1 MKMNLNINL
10 NEKEPM
16 DYVIGATLGAML
28 LLLFAGISTH
38 KDEEKSQAQSDED
51 ESDCQ
56 SLREENARLKKELS
70 ELEESH
76 SFTVALFES
85 ALIANAGKNDE
96 IKVLLQQKEELQK
109 ELLEQVDNQT
119 EESDDKA

>member
-1 MKMNLNINL
+1 
-10 NEKEPM
+10 M
-16 DYVIGATLGAML
+16 DYLIGATLGEML

-38 KDEEKSQAQSDED
+38 KDEEKSHAQSDED

-76 SFTVALFES
+76 SFTIALFES

-119 EESDDKA
+119 EGSDGKA

>member
-1 MKMNLNINL
+1 
-10 NEKEPM
+10 M
-16 DYVIGATLGAML
+16 DYLIGATLGAML

-38 KDEEKSQAQSDED
+38 KDEEKSHAHSDED

-76 SFTVALFES
+76 SFTIALFES

>member
-1 MKMNLNINL
+1 
-10 NEKEPM
+10 M
-16 DYVIGATLGAML
+16 DYLIGATLGAML

-38 KDEEKSQAQSDED
+38 KDEEKSQAPSDED
-51 ESDCQ
+51 E

-76 SFTVALFES
+76 SFTIALFER
-85 ALIANAGKNDE
+85 ALITNANKSNE

-109 ELLEQVDNQT
+109 ELLEQVNNQT
-119 EESDDKA
+119 RDSDVEA

>member
-1 MKMNLNINL
+1 
-10 NEKEPM
+10 M
-16 DYVIGATLGAML
+16 DYLIGATLGAML

-38 KDEEKSQAQSDED
+38 KDEEKSHAQSDED

-76 SFTVALFES
+76 SFTIALFES

-119 EESDDKA
+119 EGSDGKA

>member
-1 MKMNLNINL
+1 
-10 NEKEPM
+10 M
-16 DYVIGATLGAML
+16 DYLIGATLGAML

-38 KDEEKSQAQSDED
+38 KDEEKSQAPSNED

-76 SFTVALFES
+76 SFTIALFES

-119 EESDDKA
+119 EGSDGKS

>member
-1 MKMNLNINL
+1 M
-10 NEKEPM
+10 E
-16 DYVIGATLGAML
+16 YVIGAALGAML
-28 LLLFAGISTH
+28 LLLYACISALQ
-38 KDEEKSQAQSDED
+38 DEEKSHAQSDED

-56 SLREENARLKKELS
+56 NLRAENARLKKELS

-76 SFTVALFES
+76 SFTIALFEK
-85 ALIANAGKNDE
+85 ALIANASKSNE

-119 EESDDKA
+119 EESDGKA

>member
-1 MKMNLNINL
+1 
-10 NEKEPM
+10 M
-16 DYVIGATLGAML
+16 DYLIGATLGAML

-38 KDEEKSQAQSDED
+38 KDEEKSHVQSDED

-56 SLREENARLKKELS
+56 SLREENARLKKELG

-76 SFTVALFES
+76 SFTIALFES

>member
-1 MKMNLNINL
+1 
-10 NEKEPM
+10 M
-16 DYVIGATLGAML
+16 DYLIGATLGAML

-38 KDEEKSQAQSDED
+38 KDEEKSQAPSNED

-76 SFTVALFES
+76 SFTIALFES

-109 ELLEQVDNQT
+109 ELLDQVDNQT
-119 EESDDKA
+119 EGSDGKA

>member
-1 MKMNLNINL
+1 
-10 NEKEPM
+10 M
-16 DYVIGATLGAML
+16 DYLIGATLGAML

-38 KDEEKSQAQSDED
+38 KDEEKSHAQSDED

-76 SFTVALFES
+76 SFTMALFES

-96 IKVLLQQKEELQK
+96 IKVLLQQKEKLQK
-109 ELLEQVDNQT
+109 ELLEQVNNQT
-119 EESDDKA
+119 GDSDVEA

>member
-1 MKMNLNINL
+1 
-10 NEKEPM
+10 M
-16 DYVIGATLGAML
+16 DYLIGATLGAML
-28 LLLFAGISTH
+28 LLLFAGFSTH
-38 KDEEKSQAQSDED
+38 KDEEKSHAQSDED
-51 ESDCQ
+51 E

-76 SFTVALFES
+76 SFTIALFES

>member
-1 MKMNLNINL
+1 
-10 NEKEPM
+10 M
-16 DYVIGATLGAML
+16 DYLIGATLGAML

-38 KDEEKSQAQSDED
+38 KDEEKSQAPSNED

-76 SFTVALFES
+76 SFTIALFES

-119 EESDDKA
+119 EDSDVEA

>member
-1 MKMNLNINL
+1 
-10 NEKEPM
+10 M
-16 DYVIGATLGAML
+16 DYLIGATLGAVL
-28 LLLFAGISTH
+28 LLLFAGISTLH
-38 KDEEKSQAQSDED
+38 KDEEKSHAQSDKD

-76 SFTVALFES
+76 SFTIALFER
-85 ALIANAGKNDE
+85 ALITNANKSNE

-109 ELLEQVDNQT
+109 ALLEQVNNQT
-119 EESDDKA
+119 RDSDVEA

>member
-1 MKMNLNINL
+1 
-10 NEKEPM
+10 M
-16 DYVIGATLGAML
+16 DYLIGATLGAML

-38 KDEEKSQAQSDED
+38 KDEEKSHAQSDED

-76 SFTVALFES
+76 SFTIALFER
-85 ALIANAGKNDE
+85 ALITNANKSNE

-109 ELLEQVDNQT
+109 ALLEQANNQT
-119 EESDDKA
+119 GESDGKA

>member
-1 MKMNLNINL
+1 
-10 NEKEPM
+10 M
-16 DYVIGATLGAML
+16 DYLIGATLGAML

-38 KDEEKSQAQSDED
+38 KDEEKSQVPSNED

-76 SFTVALFES
+76 SFTIALFES

-119 EESDDKA
+119 EGSDGKA

>member
-1 MKMNLNINL
+1 
-10 NEKEPM
+10 M
-16 DYVIGATLGAML
+16 DYLIGATLGAML

-38 KDEEKSQAQSDED
+38 KDEEKSHAQSDED

-85 ALIANAGKNDE
+85 ALIVNAGKNDE
-96 IKVLLQQKEELQK
+96 IKMLLQQKEELQK

>member
-1 MKMNLNINL
+1 
-10 NEKEPM
+10 M
-16 DYVIGATLGAML
+16 DYLIGATLGAML

-38 KDEEKSQAQSDED
+38 KDEEKSHAQSDED

-76 SFTVALFES
+76 SFTIALFES

-109 ELLEQVDNQT
+109 ELLDQVDNQT
-119 EESDDKA
+119 EGSDGKA

>member
-1 MKMNLNINL
+1 
-10 NEKEPM
+10 M
-16 DYVIGATLGAML
+16 DYLIGATLGAML

-38 KDEEKSQAQSDED
+38 KDEEKSHAQSDED

-76 SFTVALFES
+76 SFTIALFES

-96 IKVLLQQKEELQK
+96 IKVLLQQKEELLK

>member
-1 MKMNLNINL
+1 
-10 NEKEPM
+10 M
-16 DYVIGATLGAML
+16 DYLIGATLGAML

-38 KDEEKSQAQSDED
+38 KDEEKSQAPSNED

-76 SFTVALFES
+76 SFTIALFES
-85 ALIANAGKNDE
+85 ALIFVISSGEGAFISSSRCSVNAYK
-96 IKVLLQQKEELQK
+96 
-109 ELLEQVDNQT
+109 
-119 EESDDKA
+119 SA

>member
-1 MKMNLNINL
+1 
-10 NEKEPM
+10 M
-16 DYVIGATLGAML
+16 DYLIGATLGAML
-28 LLLFAGISTH
+28 LLLFVGISTH
-38 KDEEKSQAQSDED
+38 KDEEKSQAPSNED

-76 SFTVALFES
+76 SFTIALFES

-119 EESDDKA
+119 EGSDGKA